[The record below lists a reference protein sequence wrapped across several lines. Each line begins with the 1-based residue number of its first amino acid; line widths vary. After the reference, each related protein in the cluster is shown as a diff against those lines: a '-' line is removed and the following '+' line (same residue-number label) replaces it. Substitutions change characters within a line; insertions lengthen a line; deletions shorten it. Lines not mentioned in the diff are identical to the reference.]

1 MLRSISFFAIAL
13 FGYVGVIA
21 MGPPDD
27 KPQDVVYVPRETKM
41 GLQDVVVAK
50 PTQSGDWNEMG
61 DLSLLEPLLIPHYR
75 GLYGHCG
82 EFYPVA
88 MSVGWEPSEW
98 KKLRHIIARE
108 TGNTCDPTVINRN
121 EKTRDLSY
129 GLTQINMRNKLGPD
143 RMARC
148 GLSAYED
155 LWIPEVNLAC
165 ARVLYERSGWEP
177 WAYTKKS

>member
-1 MLRSISFFAIAL
+1 VLRSISLFAIAL
-13 FGYVGVIA
+13 FGYVGVLVA
-21 MGPPDD
+21 GPPEE
-27 KPQDVVYVPRETKM
+27 PQDVVYVPRETR
-41 GLQDVVVAK
+41 LLALDVVREK
-50 PTQSGDWNEMG
+50 PMISQDWNEMG

-75 GLYGHCG
+75 DLYGHCG

-88 MSVGWEPSEW
+88 MSVGWQPSEW
-98 KKLRHIIARE
+98 KQLRHIIARE

-155 LWIPEVNLAC
+155 LWIPAVNLSC